1 LLHSERAREKRAERE
16 EARAERAEI
25 AEVIEER
32 ERERQRQ
39 REQQQ
44 DPTVLW
50 KTVLVQTTITPE
62 PYALRRQARIH
73 WKAKSQGHPVIY
85 KAVSLL
91 KVTSHYSILKVE

>member
-50 KTVLVQTTITPE
+50 KTVLVQTTITPA
-62 PYALRRQARIH
+62 PYALRSQAGVH
-73 WKAKSQGHPVIY
+73 WKAESKSNPDIY
-85 KAVSLL
+85 HTVRLP
-91 KVTSHYSILKVE
+91 